1 MFDDEIPDMTA
12 GEAPEPSAEVVPSD
26 AATPAVGEEPEPAS
40 ADPDE
45 GGARNETEASLEAA
59 QKDADTNFPATPV
72 QDASATCGAPAPPP
86 PTKDPSTEKT
96 WIEYKLVDEDGISV
110 PGAQYRVKTPD
121 GSMIDGAFD
130 RKGKARIP
138 TIDPGNCKIWL
149 LDVDSKEWR
158 KG

>member
-12 GEAPEPSAEVVPSD
+12 GEAAEPSAEVDPGN
-26 AATPAVGEEPEPAS
+26 AAAPAAEEPESAS
-40 ADPDE
+40 TDSDD
-45 GGARNETEASLEAA
+45 GGTRNETEASLEAA
-59 QKDADTNFPATPV
+59 QKDADTKFPATPV
-72 QDASATCGAPAPPP
+72 QGAAAPCGTPAPPP
-86 PTKDPSTEKT
+86 RTKDPSTEKT
-96 WIEYKLVDEDGISV
+96 WIEYQLVDEDGISV

-149 LDVDSKEWR
+149 LDVDGKEWK